1 MAPNGLLLRQHSSIA
16 EGLHLVDHYYACD
29 YEPLQDLA
37 LVFANYRHLG
47 N

>member
-1 MAPNGLLLRQHSSIA
+1 MAPNGLLLRQQSSIT
-16 EGLHLVDHYYACD
+16 EGLRLVDHYYACD
-29 YEPLQDLA
+29 YEPVLDLA